1 MSCHLPSVGCLLATI
16 LVVPGVMAGM
26 LDLAV
31 RGCAPEY
38 AIVRA
43 AEASPSVKYA
53 AEELRDF
60 TERMTGVRLP
70 IVTDE
75 GPLPPKAIVLGCTS
89 SQRARR
95 PLSQCNGQ
103 DARCPSGEDSFRIVA
118 RPPHLYVEGSDVR
131 GVLNGV
137 YELLERYG
145 GCRWYASWH
154 TVVPARDAFSV
165 PDNLDDA
172 QTPAFLCR
180 DVHWWDYFKGDFA
193 ARNRVNGSSNKL
205 KERHGGNTWR
215 FGGGLGNC
223 HTFERL
229 LPPEKYFDEHP
240 EYFSMVKGVRLKE
253 RTQLCL
259 TNPDVLRLVT
269 SNVLARIR
277 KDPGAKFYGV
287 SQNDW
292 HNWCECPACKAV
304 DEEEG
309 SHAGTVVRFVNAIAE
324 AVEKEFPDKI
334 IETLAY
340 QYTRHVPAKT
350 KLRHNVIPCL
360 CSIECDFSRPLATS
374 PCPDNVSFLKDIE
387 DWNRQTDCLYVW
399 DYVTDFRCYPHPF
412 PNVYVLQ
419 ENVKFFRDHGVKML
433 FEQGA
438 CQGRHAGFAELK
450 GWLLAKWMWN
460 PDLPVEPLLDDFF
473 NGYYGKAAPIVRAV
487 FDEAHRREAAYVG
500 TDPSRTLKIYEDVVG
515 KLCREVLDDDFVA
528 WAQEQMKKAEEV
540 AREEDAA
547 KMAAVPVN
555 AAKMAAPHMESRRPG
570 GSFAYNV
577 RMTAFSFDYIRLE
590 RLRRVALDF
599 TGGTRSCAS
608 GRAGARPSREDE
620 MQTLAQSLLA
630 RMDEAKDIR
639 LSSGNVKDRHTATV
653 RAWKAVAQERDPPA
667 KSPVAQERDPPDHAV
682 GGTRSCASAPPPFGT
697 IPDSDLTILKQGEWA
712 DCRDDSAAR
721 DGRAIRI
728 SNVHYGWCVTFNM
741 GSVTFR
747 PGRTYTL
754 KARVRV
760 EKKPGASGKAFW
772 AGVYS
777 NDLRKGCGQI
787 TVKTDAVTSDGYV
800 WYTVATWT
808 PGRDEYFWIGVGQ
821 FDKKNGSA
829 AVESVWVDEIL
840 VEEVES

>member
-1 MSCHLPSVGCLLATI
+1 MKRVAVLCAVAAAWSASA
-16 LVVPGVMAGM
+16 

-31 RGCAPEY
+31 RGRAPEY

-43 AEASPSVKYA
+43 ADASPSVKYA

-60 TERMTGVRLP
+60 TERLTGVRLP
-70 IVTDE
+70 IVEVTDAARAA
-75 GPLPPKAIVLGCTS
+75 LPPKAVFLNMSRLS
-89 SQRARR
+89 SQVSR
-95 PLSQCNGQ
+95 PLNLGDDDFSLK
-103 DARCPSGEDSFRIVA
+103 V
-118 RPPHLYVEGSDVR
+118 VEGDLLVTGGNR
-131 GVLNGV
+131 GVLYGV

-165 PDNLDDA
+165 PDDLNDV
-172 QTPAFLCR
+172 QKPAFLCR

-193 ARNRVNGSSNKL
+193 ARNRVNGGSNRQQA
-205 KERHGGNTWR
+205 RHGGNTWR

-229 LPPEKYFDEHP
+229 LPPEKYFDAHP
-240 EYFSMVKGVRLKE
+240 EYYSMVKGVRLKE

-292 HNWCECPACKAV
+292 HNYCECPACKTV
-304 DEEEG
+304 DDEEG

-340 QYTRHVPAKT
+340 QYTRHAPKKT

-374 PCPDNVSFLKDIE
+374 PHPQNVSFIKDVE

-460 PDLPVEPLLDDFF
+460 PDLPAEPLIADFF

-487 FDEAHRREAAYVG
+487 FDEAHRREAAYAAA
-500 TDPSRTLKIYEDVVG
+500 DPSHTLKIYEDVASAS
-515 KLCREVLDDDFVA
+515 CRDVLDDAFVA
-528 WAQEQMKKAEEV
+528 WAQAQMKKAEEAV
-540 AREEDAA
+540 AGEP
-547 KMAAVPVN
+547 PVY
-555 AAKMAAPHMESRRPG
+555 S
-570 GSFAYNV
+570 YNV

-590 RLRRVALDF
+590 RLRRGTVLDF
-599 TGGTRSCAS
+599 TNRPTTAGGSQLAATEEEMRS
-608 GRAGARPSREDE
+608 
-620 MQTLAQSLLA
+620 LAQSLLA

-639 LSSGNVKDRHTATV
+639 LSSGNVKDRHAATV
-653 RAWKAVAQERDPPA
+653 RAWKAVAASCDPPA
-667 KSPVAQERDPPDHAV
+667 GRAR
-682 GGTRSCASAPPPFGT
+682 APRAPFGT
-697 IPDSDLTILKQGEWA
+697 IPESSLHIAKEGEWA
-712 DCRDDSAAR
+712 DCRDDPAAR

-728 SNVHYGWCVTFNM
+728 SNVHYGWCVTFHMDN
-741 GSVTFR
+741 VKFR
-747 PGRTYTL
+747 PGHTYTL

-777 NDLRKGCGQI
+777 NELRKGRGQI
-787 TVKTDAVTSDGYV
+787 TVKTDALRDDGYI

-808 PGRDEYFWIGVGQ
+808 PGRNEYFWIGVGQ

-840 VEEVES
+840 IEEVEN

>member
-1 MSCHLPSVGCLLATI
+1 MKRVAVLCAVAVAWSASA
-16 LVVPGVMAGM
+16 

-31 RGCAPEY
+31 RGRAPEY

-43 AEASPSVKYA
+43 ADASPSVVYA

-70 IVTDE
+70 IVEVADATDAAI
-75 GPLPPKAIVLGCTS
+75 PPKAVFLNMSRLS
-89 SQRARR
+89 SQVSC
-95 PLSQCNGQ
+95 PLNLGDDGFSLKVVQGDLLVTGGN
-103 DARCPSGEDSFRIVA
+103 
-118 RPPHLYVEGSDVR
+118 R
-131 GVLNGV
+131 GVLYGV

-154 TVVPARDAFSV
+154 TVVSARAAFSV
-165 PDNLDDA
+165 PDDLDDA
-172 QTPAFLCR
+172 QKPAFLCR

-193 ARNRVNGSSNKL
+193 ARNRVNGGSNRQQA
-205 KERHGGNTWR
+205 RHGGNTWR

-229 LPPEKYFDEHP
+229 LPPEKYFDAHP
-240 EYFSMVKGVRLKE
+240 EYFSMVKGKRLKE

-292 HNWCECPACKAV
+292 HNYCECPACKAV
-304 DEEEG
+304 DDEEG

-340 QYTRHVPAKT
+340 QYTRHAPKKA

-374 PCPDNVSFLKDIE
+374 PCPDNVSFLKDVE

-460 PDLPVEPLLDDFF
+460 PDLPAEPLIADFF

-500 TDPSRTLKIYEDVVG
+500 TDPSRTLKIYEDVASA
-515 KLCREVLDDDFVA
+515 KCREVLDDDFVA
-528 WAQEQMKKAEEV
+528 WAQAQMKKAEEAV
-540 AREEDAA
+540 AVEP
-547 KMAAVPVN
+547 PVY
-555 AAKMAAPHMESRRPG
+555 S
-570 GSFAYNV
+570 YNV

-590 RLRRVALDF
+590 RLRRGKALDF
-599 TGGTRSCAS
+599 TNRPTTAGGSQLAATEEEMRS
-608 GRAGARPSREDE
+608 
-620 MQTLAQSLLA
+620 LAQSLLA

-639 LSSGNVKDRHTATV
+639 LSSGNVKDRHAATV
-653 RAWKAVAQERDPPA
+653 RAWKAVAASCDPHA
-667 KSPVAQERDPPDHAV
+667 GRARPPDA
-682 GGTRSCASAPPPFGT
+682 PFGT
-697 IPDSDLTILKQGEWA
+697 IPDSSLHIAKQGEWA
-712 DCRDDSAAR
+712 DYRDDPAAR

-728 SNVHYGWCVTFNM
+728 SNVHYGWCVTFHMDN
-741 GSVTFR
+741 VKFR

-777 NDLRKGCGQI
+777 NAMRKGCGQI
-787 TVKTDAVTSDGYV
+787 TVKTDDLRDDGYI
-800 WYTVATWT
+800 WYTVATWK
-808 PGRDEYFWIGVGQ
+808 PGREEYFWIGVGQ

-840 VEEVES
+840 IEEKE

>member
-1 MSCHLPSVGCLLATI
+1 MKRVAVLC
-16 LVVPGVMAGM
+16 VVAAAWSASA

-31 RGCAPEY
+31 RGRAPAY

-43 AEASPSVKYA
+43 ADASPSVVYA

-70 IVTDE
+70 IVTVADTINAAI
-75 GPLPPKAIVLGCTS
+75 PPKAVFLNMSRLS
-89 SQRARR
+89 SQVSC
-95 PLSQCNGQ
+95 PLNLGDDGFSLKVVQGDLLVTGGN
-103 DARCPSGEDSFRIVA
+103 
-118 RPPHLYVEGSDVR
+118 R
-131 GVLNGV
+131 GVLYGV

-165 PDNLDDA
+165 PDDLDDA

-193 ARNRVNGSSNKL
+193 ARNRVNGGSNRQQA
-205 KERHGGNTWR
+205 RHGSNTWR

-229 LPPEKYFDEHP
+229 LPPEKYFDAHP
-240 EYFSMVKGVRLKE
+240 EYYSMVKGVRLKE

-292 HNWCECPACKAV
+292 HNYCECPACKAV
-304 DEEEG
+304 DDEEG

-324 AVEKEFPDKI
+324 VVEKEFPDKI

-340 QYTRHVPAKT
+340 QYTRHAPAKT

-360 CSIECDFSRPLATS
+360 CSIECDFSRPLALS
-374 PCPDNVSFLKDIE
+374 PHPQNVSFLKDIE

-460 PDLPVEPLLDDFF
+460 PDLPAEPLIADFF

-487 FDEAHRREAAYVG
+487 FDEAHRREAAYAAA
-500 TDPSRTLKIYEDVVG
+500 DPSHTLKIYEDVASAS
-515 KLCREVLDDDFVA
+515 CRDVLDDAFVA
-528 WAQEQMKKAEEV
+528 WAQAQMKMAEEAV
-540 AREEDAA
+540 AGEP
-547 KMAAVPVN
+547 PVY
-555 AAKMAAPHMESRRPG
+555 S
-570 GSFAYNV
+570 YNV

-590 RLRRVALDF
+590 RLRRGKALDF
-599 TGGTRSCAS
+599 TNRPTTAGGSQLAATEEEM
-608 GRAGARPSREDE
+608 RA
-620 MQTLAQSLLA
+620 LAQSLLA

-639 LSSGNVKDRHTATV
+639 LSSGNVKDRHAATV
-653 RAWKAVAQERDPPA
+653 RAWKAVAASCDPPGRDG
-667 KSPVAQERDPPDHAV
+667 SPSRP
-682 GGTRSCASAPPPFGT
+682 SCGRLGEATLPFGT
-697 IPDSDLTILKQGEWA
+697 LPESSLHIAKEGEWA
-712 DCRDDSAAR
+712 DYRDDPAAR

-728 SNVHYGWCVTFNM
+728 SNVHYGWCVTFHMDNVKF
-741 GSVTFR
+741 S

-760 EKKPGASGKAFW
+760 EKKAGASGKAFW

-777 NDLRKGCGQI
+777 NELRKGRGQI
-787 TVKTDAVTSDGYV
+787 TVKTEALRDDGYV
-800 WYTVATWT
+800 WYTVATWK
-808 PGRDEYFWIGVGQ
+808 PGREEYFWIGVGQ
-821 FDKKNGSA
+821 FDKKVGA

-840 VEEVES
+840 IEEKE

>member
-1 MSCHLPSVGCLLATI
+1 M
-16 LVVPGVMAGM
+16 
-26 LDLAV
+26 
-31 RGCAPEY
+31 
-38 AIVRA
+38 RA
-43 AEASPSVKYA
+43 ADASPSVKYA
-53 AEELRDF
+53 AEELRNF

-75 GPLPPKAIVLGCTS
+75 GPLPPKAIVLRKNASGD
-89 SQRARR
+89 
-95 PLSQCNGQ
+95 
-103 DARCPSGEDSFRIVA
+103 DAFRLVA

-131 GVLNGV
+131 GVLYGV

-154 TVVPARDAFSV
+154 TVVPARDSFSV
-165 PDNLDDA
+165 PDDLDDA
-172 QTPAFLCR
+172 QAPAFLCR

-193 ARNRVNGSSNKL
+193 ARNRVNGGSNRL
-205 KERHGGNTWR
+205 QARHGGNTWR

-240 EYFSMVKGVRLKE
+240 EYFSMVNGVRLKE

-292 HNWCECPACKAV
+292 HNYCECPACKAV
-304 DEEEG
+304 DDEEG

-340 QYTRHVPAKT
+340 QYTRHAPKKT

-374 PCPDNVSFLKDIE
+374 PCPDNVNFLKDVE
-387 DWNRQTDCLYVW
+387 DWNRQTDFLYVW

-460 PDLPVEPLLDDFF
+460 PDLPAEPLIADFF
-473 NGYYGKAAPIVRAV
+473 AGYYGKAAPFVRAV

-500 TDPSRTLKIYEDVVG
+500 TDPTRTLKIYENVAG
-515 KLCREVLDDDFVA
+515 AKCREVLDDDFVA
-528 WAQEQMKKAEEV
+528 WAQTQMKKAEEV
-540 AREEDAA
+540 AKEEDRDAA
-547 KMAAVPVN
+547 KMAAFPVN

-590 RLRRVALDF
+590 RLRQGPVLDF
-599 TGGTRSCAS
+599 TRGTRRSAE
-608 GRAGARPSREDE
+608 AQPYREEE
-620 MQTLAQSLLA
+620 MQTLARSLLA

-639 LSSGNVKDRHTATV
+639 LSSGNVKDRHAATV
-653 RAWKAVAQERDPPA
+653 RAWKAVAQECDPF
-667 KSPVAQERDPPDHAV
+667 
-682 GGTRSCASAPPPFGT
+682 GGRARAPFGT
-697 IPDSDLTILKQGEWA
+697 IPDSSLRIVKPGEWA
-712 DCRDDSAAR
+712 DGRDDPAAR

-728 SNVHYGWCVTFNM
+728 SNVHYGWCVTYQMDN
-741 GSVTFR
+741 VKFR
-747 PGRTYTL
+747 PDRAYTL

-760 EKKPGASGKAFW
+760 ERKPGASGKAFW

-777 NDLRKGCGQI
+777 NAQRKGRGQI
-787 TVKTDAVTSDGYV
+787 TVKTDALKGDGYV
-800 WYTVATWT
+800 WYTVAEWK
-808 PGRDEYFWIGVGQ
+808 PGREEYFWIGVGP

-840 VEEVES
+840 IEEKE

>member
-1 MSCHLPSVGCLLATI
+1 MSFLA
-16 LVVPGVMAGM
+16 VAGLAWGSRAGT

-31 RGCAPEY
+31 RGRAAEY

-43 AEASPSVKYA
+43 ADASPSVVYA

-70 IVTDE
+70 IVEVADAARAA
-75 GPLPPKAIVLGCTS
+75 LPPKAVFLNMSRLS
-89 SQRARR
+89 SQVSC
-95 PLSQCNGQ
+95 PLNLGDDCFSLK
-103 DARCPSGEDSFRIVA
+103 VA
-118 RPPHLYVEGSDVR
+118 EGDLLVTGGNR
-131 GVLNGV
+131 GVLYGV

-165 PDNLDDA
+165 PDDLDDA

-193 ARNRVNGSSNKL
+193 ARNRVNGGSNRQQA
-205 KERHGGNTWR
+205 RHGGNTWR

-229 LPPEKYFDEHP
+229 LPPEKYFDAHP
-240 EYFSMVKGVRLKE
+240 EYYSMVKGQRVKY

-292 HNWCECPACKAV
+292 HNYCECPACKAV
-304 DEEEG
+304 DDEEG

-340 QYTRHVPAKT
+340 QYTRHAPKKT

-460 PDLPVEPLLDDFF
+460 PDLPAEPLIADFF

-500 TDPSRTLKIYEDVVG
+500 TDPARTLKIYEDVTSA
-515 KLCREVLDDDFVA
+515 KCREVLDDDFVA
-528 WAQEQMKKAEEV
+528 WAQVQMKKAEDV
-540 AREEDAA
+540 AKEEDR
-547 KMAAVPVN
+547 N
-555 AAKMAAPHMESRRPG
+555 AAKMEAPHMESRRPG

-599 TGGTRSCAS
+599 TNRATSAGGSQLAAT
-608 GRAGARPSREDE
+608 EEE
-620 MQTLAQSLLA
+620 MQNLARSLLA

-639 LSSGNVKDRHTATV
+639 LSSGNVKDRHAATV
-653 RAWKAVAQERDPPA
+653 RAWKEIATRTALPGRDG
-667 KSPVAQERDPPDHAV
+667 SPSRP
-682 GGTRSCASAPPPFGT
+682 SCGRLGEATLPFGT
-697 IPDSDLTILKQGEWA
+697 IPDSSLHIVKQGEWA
-712 DCRDDSAAR
+712 EYRDDPAAR

-728 SNVHYGWCVTFNM
+728 SNVHYGWCVTFQM
-741 GSVTFR
+741 DEVRFR
-747 PGRTYTL
+747 PDRTYTL

-760 EKKPGASGKAFW
+760 ERKPGASGKAFW

-777 NDLRKGCGQI
+777 NALRKGRGQI
-787 TVKTDAVTSDGYV
+787 TVKTDALRDDGYV
-800 WYTVATWT
+800 WYTVAEWK
-808 PGRDEYFWIGVGQ
+808 PGREEYFWIGVGQ

-840 VEEVES
+840 IEEKE